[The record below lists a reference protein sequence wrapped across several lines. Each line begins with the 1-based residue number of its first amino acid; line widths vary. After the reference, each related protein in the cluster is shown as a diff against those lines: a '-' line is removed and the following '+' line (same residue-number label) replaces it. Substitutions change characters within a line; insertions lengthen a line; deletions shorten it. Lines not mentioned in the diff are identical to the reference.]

1 MHRVEERVQIPFVAA
16 SSLAHLGERTI
27 PDCGPF
33 GYTVERY
40 GRTNTY
46 YAYTKNACT
55 NHVHRGGRENRNNND
70 NNDHDDNIGSKI
82 HRRERRGEGE
92 IRAVNLGFP
101 EATKRYLALPV
112 F

>member
-1 MHRVEERVQIPFVAA
+1 MHCVQERVQIP

-46 YAYTKNACT
+46 DAYTKDACT
-55 NHVHRGGRENRNNND
+55 NRVHRGGRENRNNND

-82 HRRERRGEGE
+82 HRGGEKEGRGKYV
-92 IRAVNLGFP
+92 R
-101 EATKRYLALPV
+101 
-112 F
+112 